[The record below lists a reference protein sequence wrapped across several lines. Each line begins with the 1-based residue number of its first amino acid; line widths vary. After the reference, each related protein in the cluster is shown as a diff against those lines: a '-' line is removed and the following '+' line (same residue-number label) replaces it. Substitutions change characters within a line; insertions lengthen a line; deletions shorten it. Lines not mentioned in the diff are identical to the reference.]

1 MRLSIRRM
9 SEGRG
14 NAILLRPR
22 RWVAVALVLFRIGLC
37 LALGFAT
44 ISLSGTP
51 AFAQKP
57 GGGGLPPPRPA
68 PPPRAPTDTF
78 DQNQL
83 RYGDKGIPPTTNMG
97 EKDTCFLPPLNGVGN
112 PTVAVANL
120 QAAAKAKKEYGAAC
134 VALRDKKY
142 PAAEEHLRKVVQ
154 LEARYPAA
162 WVTLGQLLASQQKTA
177 EAREACSHSLEPDVN
192 YVPSYLCLADV
203 AVRTGAWEQVL
214 KHTGRALELDPTN
227 DAPAYA
233 YSAAANLNLH
243 RLAEAEKNGLR
254 ALEIDRNNNDPR
266 VHFLMAQI
274 YEAKRDSANE
284 AAQLREYLKYASD
297 PAEAAMVKQ
306 ALADLEK
313 RARK

>member
-1 MRLSIRRM
+1 MRLSIWVGK
-9 SEGRG
+9 SV
-14 NAILLRPR
+14 APSILL
-22 RWVAVALVLFRIGLC
+22 VAAM
-37 LALGFAT
+37 
-44 ISLSGTP
+44 SLSA
-51 AFAQKP
+51 AFAQRP
-57 GGGGLPPPRPA
+57 GSLPPPRPA
-68 PPPRAPTDTF
+68 PLPKAPTDTF
-78 DQNQL
+78 DQNKL
-83 RYGDKGIPPTTNMG
+83 RYGDKAGPVTTNMG

-120 QAAAKAKKEYGAAC
+120 QAAVKAKKEYSAAC
-134 VALRDKKY
+134 DALRDKKY
-142 PAAEEHLRKVVQ
+142 PAAEERLRKVVQ
-154 LEARYPAA
+154 LEEKYPAA
-162 WVTLGQLLASQQKTA
+162 WVTLGQLLAAQQKND
-177 EAREACSHSLEPDVN
+177 EARQACSHALEADAN
-192 YVPSYLCLADV
+192 YVPSHLCLADI
-203 AVRTGAWEQVL
+203 AVRAGSWEEAL
-214 KHTGRALELDPTN
+214 THTGRALELDPTN

-274 YEAKRDSANE
+274 YEAKKNPTSE